1 MQQKMRERVLV
12 WVSVALAVGCD
23 VDRTGEP
30 TGGVD
35 VERREGCAAGVVT
48 VLSDFVST
56 QVALSALDGTT
67 LSESFLSTAS
77 TEASGVSFALSG
89 DVALPS
95 DVPPSGRVVLLDRY
109 GTNVVTWA
117 DPATGEVLAQLAVG
131 TGFESNPQDYLELD
145 GERAYVSR
153 WGQNGEPG
161 REPFDRGGDLLI
173 IDTARIA
180 IVGRIELPGE
190 GELPPRP
197 AGMARVGQDVA
208 VTLQRLALDFATAG
222 ESVVAGVSPEV
233 DAIVW
238 EHRLTGLTGCGG
250 AAPAPSA
257 ARFAVACAGTLD
269 LDGNLTDLSE
279 SGIVLFDATATPPRE
294 LRRFSAQELAGEAVQ
309 GSVRFIDE
317 DRLLFKTQT
326 PLGGAMHNRLLM
338 LDVSSG
344 AVTELAEARP
354 AADGTGQGVTY
365 GGLFCALGCSDVC
378 LMADADLGVLQRWR
392 VLDESLDP
400 MEPVRVETQVGLP
413 PRSLGGF

>member
-1 MQQKMRERVLV
+1 MHKKMRECVLV
-12 WVSVALAVGCD
+12 WVSVALAAGCD
-23 VDRTGEP
+23 VEQTGEP

-35 VERREGCAAGVVT
+35 VERREGCPAGVVT
-48 VLSDFVST
+48 LLSDFVST

-95 DVPPSGRVVLLDRY
+95 GVPPSGRVVLLDRF
-109 GTNVVTWA
+109 GTNVLTWA

-131 TGFESNPQDYLELD
+131 TGFESNPQDYIELD

-153 WGQNGEPG
+153 WGQNGDSG
-161 REPFDRGGDLLI
+161 REPFDGGGDLLI
-173 IDTARIA
+173 VDTAQIA

-190 GELPPRP
+190 GALPPRP
-197 AGMARVGQDVA
+197 AGMAHVGQDIA

-222 ESVVAGVSPEV
+222 ESVLVGVSPQV
-233 DAIVW
+233 DEIVW
-238 EHRLTGLTGCGG
+238 EHRLSGLTGCGG
-250 AAPAPSA
+250 PTPDPSG

-269 LDGNLTDLSE
+269 PDGNLTDISE

-294 LRRFSAQELAGEAVQ
+294 LRRFSAEELAGEAVQ

-317 DRLLFKTQT
+317 GGLLFKTQT
-326 PLGGAMHNRLLM
+326 PLGGTTHNRVLW
-338 LDVSSG
+338 LDVTSG
-344 AVTELAEARP
+344 AVTELSQARP
-354 AADGTGQGVTY
+354 AADGTGRGVTY
-365 GGLFCALGCSDVC
+365 GGLFCAPGCSDVC
-378 LMADADLGVLQRWR
+378 LVADADRGVLQRWR
-392 VLDESLDP
+392 VDESLEP